1 MASVEA
7 GKENGACA
15 VLFALISLDLWSSL
29 SWGWDGAGLGEE
41 PGETTNPHGELEEF
55 GLC

>member
-15 VLFALISLDLWSSL
+15 ALISLDLWSSL
-29 SWGWDGAGLGEE
+29 SWGWVGEE
-41 PGETTNPHGELEEF
+41 PGETANPHGELEEF
-55 GLC
+55 ALFRDQNPN